1 MSPPPDRPGDA
12 PTSPPPDRPDAGGER
27 PETGA
32 APDAQ
37 TQTEQV
43 NAQTAFVP
51 TRETWLLLGL
61 WTLVLA
67 GGLVLVIRF
76 KP

>member
-1 MSPPPDRPGDA
+1 MSPPPDRPDGA
-12 PTSPPPDRPDAGGER
+12 PMSPPPERPDFDGGR

-37 TQTEQV
+37 TQTEQE

-67 GGLVLVIRF
+67 GGLVLAIRYE
-76 KP
+76 P